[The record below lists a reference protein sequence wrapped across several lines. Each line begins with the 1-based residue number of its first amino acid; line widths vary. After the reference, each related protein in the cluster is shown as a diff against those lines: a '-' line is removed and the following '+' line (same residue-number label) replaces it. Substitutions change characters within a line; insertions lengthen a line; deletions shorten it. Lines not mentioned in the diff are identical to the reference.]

1 MGGLAHS
8 VDSRALCSL
17 QALYRSYLKTTLPQM
32 LSRTAL
38 GSASASEPAA
48 SEGMGTAGG
57 VASVD
62 AGAAGGTGAPLAGT
76 EGIGAGVLED
86 VGALEGAAGVCAAG
100 AELPTDR
107 LADADDESTDD
118 ASAGTSKGGTSS
130 SPSYDAIK
138 ASS

>member
-8 VDSRALCSL
+8 TNSRALCSS
-17 QALYRSYLKTTLPQM
+17 QALYRDYLKTTLPQM

-38 GSASASEPAA
+38 GSASASESAA
-48 SEGMGTAGG
+48 SEGMGAAGG

-62 AGAAGGTGAPLAGT
+62 ADAAGGTGAPLAGA
-76 EGIGAGVLED
+76 EGIGAGVLEG
-86 VGALEGAAGVCAAG
+86 VGALECAAGVCAAG

-107 LADADDESTDD
+107 SADADDESTDGT
-118 ASAGTSKGGTSS
+118 SAGTSKGGTSS